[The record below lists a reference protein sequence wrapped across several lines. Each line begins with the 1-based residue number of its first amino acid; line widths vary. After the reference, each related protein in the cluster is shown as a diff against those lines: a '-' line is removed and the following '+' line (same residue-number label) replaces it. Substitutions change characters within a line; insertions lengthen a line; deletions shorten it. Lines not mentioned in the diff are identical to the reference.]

1 MNKKKAPSRNPSAW
15 MYSTPRKKES
25 DAWVGTGGRRPF
37 EPGTTVNEKPD
48 SEALALNQATP
59 ASHSWEPPR
68 SSAQRV
74 PKFETFRVKLT
85 ARLNDQQL
93 EFLSG
98 LERQIMRSRSAHNR
112 SERIT
117 KNSIIRAAINALM
130 EAELDTHEI
139 GSELELE
146 HRVLSA
152 LRNAP
157 TTNRNFT
164 REE

>member
-1 MNKKKAPSRNPSAW
+1 MNK
-15 MYSTPRKKES
+15 KKES
-25 DAWVGTGGRRPF
+25 DAWVGIGGRHPLGSS
-37 EPGTTVNEKPD
+37 PTVIAGEGVVAANEKPD
-48 SEALALNQATP
+48 SEALAPNQTTS
-59 ASHSWEPPR
+59 ASYSGERPQPSSPR
-68 SSAQRV
+68 GV
-74 PKFETFRVKLT
+74 PKFKTFRVKLT
-85 ARLNDQQL
+85 ARLSDQQL

-130 EAELDTHEI
+130 EAGLDTREI
-139 GSELELE
+139 GSELVLE

-157 TTNRNFT
+157 TTD
-164 REE
+164 